1 MAHPFSFGGVQFS
14 YPVETHDMKSLLSLN
29 TLIVAAGIGL
39 GCGTPLQAQ
48 TSQGKP
54 VTAQEITL
62 GASQY
67 GPMKQ
72 SQGAQYTVDP
82 ALNAYV
88 KRIGLKLAQASE
100 FPNLPYDFTVINNG
114 ELNAWAL
121 PGGKIAINRGLL
133 AELGDEAQL
142 ASVLAHEISH
152 VTKRHSA
159 RMQKKAQGA
168 SLLGA
173 LIGIGVGLKA
183 PQYQDLAMQ
192 GFNVAAYGA
201 QANYSRDYELQADS
215 AGMKMMAASG
225 YDPMAAVELQEIF
238 LRQSQNS
245 RSNALGQLFA
255 SHPPSKERIS
265 ANRLTAATLSK
276 GGMRG
281 KAEYQNATS
290 QLYRDKQAYQY
301 LKDSM
306 LAYSAKNYQQAL
318 RLSENAIALQPRETL
333 FWEMKGQILSKQE
346 RFRDSIPAFDRAVN
360 ANPQFYR
367 PLALRGLAYKSL
379 GQWQQA
385 ESSLL
390 ASQQLL
396 PTQTAS
402 YHLGELAL
410 RKNDRTAARQ
420 YFTKAAQ
427 GGGELGQAAQRQL
440 QDMQYAY

>member
-1 MAHPFSFGGVQFS
+1 
-14 YPVETHDMKSLLSLN
+14 MKSLFSMKSL
-29 TLIVAAGIGL
+29 TLATAVAL
-39 GCGTPLQAQ
+39 GAVTPAYAQ
-48 TSQGKP
+48 TSQSKP
-54 VTAQEITL
+54 VTAQEIAL

-88 KRIGLKLAQASE
+88 KRIGLKLARASE

-114 ELNAWAL
+114 EMNAWAL

-133 AELGDEAQL
+133 SELGDEAQL

-173 LIGIGVGLKA
+173 LIGIGVGMKA

-192 GFNVAAYGA
+192 GFSIAAYGA

-215 AGMKMMAASG
+215 AGMNMMAASG
-225 YDPMAAVELQEIF
+225 YDPAAAVELQEIF
-238 LRQSQNS
+238 LQQSKNRKS
-245 RSNALGQLFA
+245 SALSQLFA
-255 SHPPSKERIS
+255 SHPPSQERIS
-265 ANRLTAATLSK
+265 ANKLTASK
-276 GGMRG
+276 MPRGGMRG
-281 KAEYQNATS
+281 KTEYQKATA
-290 QLYRDKQAYQY
+290 QLFKDKQAYQY

-306 LAYSAKNYQQAL
+306 LAYNAKNYQQAL
-318 RLSENAIALQPRETL
+318 ALTEKAIALQPRENL
-333 FWEMKGQILSKQE
+333 FWEMKGQTLSKQE
-346 RFRDSIPAFDRAVN
+346 RFRESIPAFDRAVN

-396 PTQTAS
+396 PTQTAT

-440 QDMQYAY
+440 QDMQNGY

>member
-1 MAHPFSFGGVQFS
+1 MKNLCGLKTLSMAA
-14 YPVETHDMKSLLSLN
+14 T
-29 TLIVAAGIGL
+29 IGL
-39 GCGTPLQAQ
+39 SIAIPAYASNQN
-48 TSQGKP
+48 KP
-54 VTAQEITL
+54 VSAQEIAI

-72 SQGAQYTVDP
+72 AQGGQYAVDP

-88 KRIGLKLAQASE
+88 KRIGQKLAQASE
-100 FPNLPYDFTVINNG
+100 FPNLPYEFTVINNG
-114 ELNAWAL
+114 EMNAWAL

-152 VTKRHSA
+152 VTERHGA

-173 LIGIGVGLKA
+173 LIGIGVGMKA
-183 PQYQDLAMQ
+183 PQYQDIAMQ
-192 GFNVAAYGA
+192 GFGIAAHGA
-201 QANYSRDYELQADS
+201 QASYSRDYELQADS

-225 YDPMAAVELQEIF
+225 YDPLAAVELQEIF
-238 LRQSQNS
+238 LRQSQNGK
-245 RSNALGQLFA
+245 SNALSQLFA
-255 SHPPSKERIS
+255 SHPPSKERIN
-265 ANRLTAATLSK
+265 ANRLTAANMPK
-276 GGMRG
+276 GGIRG
-281 KAEYQNATS
+281 KAEYQHATA
-290 QLYRDKQAYQY
+290 QLLKDRQAYLQ
-301 LKDSM
+301 LKESM
-306 LAYSAKNYQQAL
+306 RAYAAKDYQQAL
-318 RLSENAIALQPRETL
+318 RLSENAIALQSRENL
-333 FWEMKGQILSKQE
+333 FWEMKGQALSKQE
-346 RFRDSIPAFDRAVN
+346 RYRDSIPAFDRAVN

-396 PTQTAS
+396 PTQTTT

-410 RKNDRTAARQ
+410 RKGDRNSAAA
-420 YFTKAAQ
+420 YFNKARQ

-440 QDMQYAY
+440 ENMQYGY

>member
-1 MAHPFSFGGVQFS
+1 
-14 YPVETHDMKSLLSLN
+14 MKSLFSMK
-29 TLIVAAGIGL
+29 TLTLATAVAL
-39 GCGTPLQAQ
+39 GAVTPAYAQ
-48 TSQGKP
+48 TSQSKP
-54 VTAQEITL
+54 VTAQEIAL

-88 KRIGLKLAQASE
+88 KRIGLKLARASE

-114 ELNAWAL
+114 EMNAWAL

-133 AELGDEAQL
+133 SELNDEAQL

-173 LIGIGVGLKA
+173 LIGIGVGMKA

-192 GFNVAAYGA
+192 GFSIAAYGA

-215 AGMKMMAASG
+215 AGMNMMAASG
-225 YDPMAAVELQEIF
+225 YDPAAAVELQEIF
-238 LRQSQNS
+238 LQQSKNRKS
-245 RSNALGQLFA
+245 SALSQLFA
-255 SHPPSKERIS
+255 SHPPSQERIS
-265 ANRLTAATLSK
+265 ANKLTASK
-276 GGMRG
+276 MPRGGMRG
-281 KAEYQNATS
+281 KTEYQKATA
-290 QLYRDKQAYQY
+290 QLFKDKQAYQY

-306 LAYSAKNYQQAL
+306 LAYNAKNYQQAL
-318 RLSENAIALQPRETL
+318 ALTEKAIVLQPRENL
-333 FWEMKGQILSKQE
+333 FWEMKGQALSKQE

-367 PLALRGLAYKSL
+367 PLALRGLAFKSL

-396 PTQTAS
+396 PTQTAT

-427 GGGELGQAAQRQL
+427 GGGELGQAAQRSIAGHAIRQL
-440 QDMQYAY
+440 NRSRDQDARWS

>member
-1 MAHPFSFGGVQFS
+1 
-14 YPVETHDMKSLLSLN
+14 MKSLSSLKTLALAAAVGLSC
-29 TLIVAAGIGL
+29 IAPA
-39 GCGTPLQAQ
+39 QAQ
-48 TSQGKP
+48 TSQSKP
-54 VTAQEITL
+54 ITAQEIAL

-88 KRIGLKLAQASE
+88 KRIGMKLARSSE

-114 ELNAWAL
+114 EMNAWAL

-133 AELGDEAQL
+133 AELNDEAQL

-159 RMQKKAQGA
+159 RMQKKAQGVNI
-168 SLLGA
+168 LGA
-173 LIGIGVGLKA
+173 LIGLGVGMKA

-192 GFNVAAYGA
+192 GFSVAAYGA

-238 LRQSQNS
+238 LRQSQN
-245 RSNALGQLFA
+245 RQSNALSQLFA

-265 ANRLTAATLSK
+265 ANRLTATKLAK

-281 KAEYQNATS
+281 KAEYQTATA
-290 QLYRDKQAYQY
+290 QLLKDKQAYQQ
-301 LKDSM
+301 LKDAM
-306 LAYSAKNYQQAL
+306 LAYNAKNYQQAL
-318 RLSENAIALQPRETL
+318 ALSERAAAWQPRETL
-333 FWEMKGQILSKQE
+333 FWEMKGQILAKQE
-346 RFRDSIPAFDRAVN
+346 RYRESIPAFDRAVS
-360 ANPQFYR
+360 ANPAFFR
-367 PLALRGLAYKSL
+367 PLALRGLAFKSL
-379 GQWQQA
+379 GQWQKA

-396 PTQTAS
+396 PTQTAT

-410 RKNDRTAARQ
+410 RRNDRTSAKQ

-440 QDMQYAY
+440 QDMQYGN

>member
-1 MAHPFSFGGVQFS
+1 
-14 YPVETHDMKSLLSLN
+14 MKSLCGMKILN
-29 TLIVAAGIGL
+29 LTAVIGL
-39 GCGTPLQAQ
+39 SIAVPAFAG
-48 TSQGKP
+48 SQSKP
-54 VTAQEITL
+54 VSAQEIAL

-72 SQGAQYTVDP
+72 AQGGQYAVDP

-88 KRIGLKLAQASE
+88 KRIGLKLARASE
-100 FPNLPYDFTVINNG
+100 YPNLPYDFTVINNG
-114 ELNAWAL
+114 DMNAWAL

-152 VTKRHSA
+152 VTERHGA

-168 SLLGA
+168 NMLGA
-173 LIGIGVGLKA
+173 LIGLGVGWKA

-192 GFNVAAYGA
+192 GFSVAAHGA
-201 QANYSRDYELQADS
+201 QASYSRDYELQADS
-215 AGMKMMAASG
+215 AGMNMMAASG

-238 LRQSQNS
+238 LRQSQNG
-245 RSNALGQLFA
+245 RSNALSQLFA

-265 ANRLTAATLSK
+265 ANKLTAAK
-276 GGMRG
+276 MPAGGMRG
-281 KAEYQNATS
+281 KAEYQKATA
-290 QLYRDKQAYQY
+290 QLYSDKQAYQN

-306 LAYSAKNYQQAL
+306 LAYAAKNYQQAL
-318 RLSENAIALQPRETL
+318 RLSERAIALQPGENL
-333 FWEMKGQILSKQE
+333 FWEMKGQTLSKQE

-396 PTQTAS
+396 PTQTTT

-410 RKNDRTAARQ
+410 RKGDRNSAAA
-420 YFTKAAQ
+420 YFNKARQ

-440 QDMQYAY
+440 ENMQYGY

>member
-1 MAHPFSFGGVQFS
+1 MRSLFSLKIL
-14 YPVETHDMKSLLSLN
+14 TLATAISLS
-29 TLIVAAGIGL
+29 
-39 GCGTPLQAQ
+39 CGTPAQAQ
-48 TSQGKP
+48 TSQSKP
-54 VTAQEITL
+54 VTAKEIAL

-82 ALNAYV
+82 TLNAYV
-88 KRIGLKLAQASE
+88 KRIGLKLAKASE

-114 ELNAWAL
+114 EMNAWAL

-159 RMQKKAQGA
+159 RMQKKSQGA

-173 LIGIGVGLKA
+173 LIGLGVGIKA

-192 GFNVAAYGA
+192 GFSVAAYGA

-215 AGMKMMAASG
+215 AGMKMMLASG
-225 YDPMAAVELQEIF
+225 YDPLAAVELQEIF
-238 LRQSQNS
+238 LLQSKNRKS
-245 RSNALGQLFA
+245 SALSQLFA
-255 SHPPSKERIS
+255 SHPPSQERIS
-265 ANRLTAATLSK
+265 ANKLTAAKMPK

-281 KAEYQNATS
+281 KSEYQKATA
-290 QLYRDKQAYQY
+290 QLLKDKQAYQH

-306 LAYSAKNYQQAL
+306 LAYNANNYQQAL
-318 RLSENAIALQPRETL
+318 ALSEKAIALQPRENL
-333 FWEMKGQILSKQE
+333 FWEMKGQTLSKQE
-346 RFRDSIPAFDRAVN
+346 RFSDSIPAFDRAVN

-385 ESSLL
+385 ESNLL

-396 PTQTAS
+396 PTQTAT

-410 RKNDRTAARQ
+410 RRGDKSSAAT
-420 YFTKAAQ
+420 YFNKAKQ

-440 QDMQYAY
+440 ENMQYGY

>member
-1 MAHPFSFGGVQFS
+1 MEI
-14 YPVETHDMKSLLSLN
+14 YRMKSLFSLKIL
-29 TLIVAAGIGL
+29 TIVSAIGL
-39 GCGTPLQAQ
+39 SYGSLAYSQ
-48 TSQGKP
+48 TSRSTP
-54 VTAQEITL
+54 VTSQEIAL

-88 KRIGLKLAQASE
+88 KRIGLKLAKASE

-114 ELNAWAL
+114 EMNAWAL

-133 AELGDEAQL
+133 AELSDEAQL

-168 SLLGA
+168 SMLGA
-173 LIGIGVGLKA
+173 LIGLGVGLKA

-192 GFNVAAYGA
+192 GFSVAAYGA

-225 YDPMAAVELQEIF
+225 YDPAAAVELQEIF
-238 LRQSQNS
+238 MQQSQNN
-245 RSNALGQLFA
+245 RSNALSQLFA
-255 SHPPSKERIS
+255 SHPPSQARIS
-265 ANRLTAATLSK
+265 ANKLTAAKMPK

-281 KAEYQNATS
+281 KAEYQRATA
-290 QLYRDKQAYQY
+290 QLLKDKQAYQQ
-301 LKDSM
+301 LKDAM
-306 LAYSAKNYQQAL
+306 LAYNAKNYPQAL
-318 RLSENAIALQPRETL
+318 LLSEKAITLQPRESL

-346 RFRDSIPAFDRAVN
+346 RFKDSVPAFDRAVN

-385 ESSLL
+385 ENSLL

-396 PTQTAS
+396 PTQTTT

-410 RKNDRTAARQ
+410 RKGDKASASS

-440 QDMQYAY
+440 QNMQNAY

>member
-1 MAHPFSFGGVQFS
+1 
-14 YPVETHDMKSLLSLN
+14 MKSLYRLKVLN
-29 TLIVAAGIGL
+29 LAAAIGL
-39 GCGTPLQAQ
+39 SCGAPAHAQ
-48 TSQGKP
+48 SGQSKP
-54 VTAQEITL
+54 VSAQEIAL

-72 SQGAQYTVDP
+72 SQGGQYAVDP

-88 KRIGLKLAQASE
+88 KRIGLKLARASE

-114 ELNAWAL
+114 EMNAWAL

-133 AELGDEAQL
+133 AELSDEAQL

-192 GFNVAAYGA
+192 GFSVAAYGA
-201 QANYSRDYELQADS
+201 QASYSRDYELQADS
-215 AGMKMMAASG
+215 AGMNMMAAAG
-225 YDPMAAVELQEIF
+225 YDPAAAVELQEIF
-238 LRQSQNS
+238 LQQSQDR
-245 RSNALGQLFA
+245 RSNAISQLFA
-255 SHPPSKERIS
+255 SHPPSKERIN
-265 ANRLTAATLSK
+265 ANKLTAAK
-276 GGMRG
+276 MPAGGMRG
-281 KAEYQNATS
+281 KAEYRNATA
-290 QLYRDKQAYQY
+290 QLHKDKQAYQN

-318 RLSENAIALQPRETL
+318 RLSENAIALQPRENL
-333 FWEMKGQILSKQE
+333 FWEMKGQTLSKQE
-346 RFRDSIPAFDRAVN
+346 RFKDSIPAFDRAVN

-396 PTQTAS
+396 PTQTAT

-410 RKNDRTAARQ
+410 RKGDRNSASAYFNKAR
-420 YFTKAAQ
+420 Q

-440 QDMQYAY
+440 ENMQYGY

>member
-1 MAHPFSFGGVQFS
+1 
-14 YPVETHDMKSLLSLN
+14 MKSLFSMK
-29 TLIVAAGIGL
+29 TLTLATAVAL
-39 GCGTPLQAQ
+39 GAVTPAYAQ
-48 TSQGKP
+48 TSQSKP
-54 VTAQEITL
+54 VTAQEIAL

-88 KRIGLKLAQASE
+88 KRIGLKLARASE

-114 ELNAWAL
+114 EMNAWAL

-133 AELGDEAQL
+133 SELNDEAQL

-173 LIGIGVGLKA
+173 LIGIGVGMKA

-192 GFNVAAYGA
+192 GFSIAAYGA

-215 AGMKMMAASG
+215 AGMNMMAASG
-225 YDPMAAVELQEIF
+225 YDPAAAVELQEIF
-238 LRQSQNS
+238 LQQSKNRKS
-245 RSNALGQLFA
+245 SALSQLFA
-255 SHPPSKERIS
+255 SHPPSQERIS
-265 ANRLTAATLSK
+265 ANKLTASK
-276 GGMRG
+276 MPRGGMRG
-281 KAEYQNATS
+281 KTEYQKATA
-290 QLYRDKQAYQY
+290 QLFKDKQAYQY

-306 LAYSAKNYQQAL
+306 LAYNAKNYQQAL
-318 RLSENAIALQPRETL
+318 AMTEKAIVLQPRENL
-333 FWEMKGQILSKQE
+333 FWEMKGQTLSKQE

-396 PTQTAS
+396 PTQTAT

-440 QDMQYAY
+440 QDMQYGN

>member
-1 MAHPFSFGGVQFS
+1 
-14 YPVETHDMKSLLSLN
+14 MKSLFSMKSL
-29 TLIVAAGIGL
+29 TLATAIGL
-39 GCGTPLQAQ
+39 GSVMPTHAQ
-48 TSQGKP
+48 TSQSKP
-54 VTAQEITL
+54 VTAQEIAL

-88 KRIGLKLAQASE
+88 KRIGLKLARASE

-114 ELNAWAL
+114 EMNAWAL

-133 AELGDEAQL
+133 SELNDEAQL

-183 PQYQDLAMQ
+183 PQYQDLAVQ

-215 AGMKMMAASG
+215 AGMKMMAVSG

-238 LRQSQNS
+238 LRQSQNTKS
-245 RSNALGQLFA
+245 SALGQLFA

-265 ANRLTAATLSK
+265 ANKLTAAKLSK

-281 KAEYQNATS
+281 KVEYQAATA
-290 QLYRDKQAYQY
+290 QLLKDKQAYQQ

-306 LAYSAKNYQQAL
+306 VAYNAKNYQQAL
-318 RLSENAIALQPRETL
+318 ALSEKAIALQPKEPL

-346 RFRDSIPAFDRAVN
+346 RYRDSVPAFDRAVS
-360 ANPQFYR
+360 ANPEFFR

-390 ASQQLL
+390 ASERLL
-396 PTQTAS
+396 PTQTTT

-410 RKNDRTAARQ
+410 RKNDRTAAKQ

-440 QDMQYAY
+440 QDMQYGN